1 MAVAAVAALTLAA
14 ACSVKSSAAGG
25 SSTTSAGAASAA
37 SCTAS
42 KLHLV
47 TSGTLTVATDS
58 PAYDPWFS
66 NNTPSNGKGFESAV
80 AYAVAKQLGFTTS
93 QVKWVVEPFNDSY
106 APGSK
111 NFDFDVNQ
119 ISITAARQK
128 VVDFSTGYYTVNQ
141 AVTALDSSKYAN
153 VSTLAGLKG
162 AKFGVQVGTTSLT
175 AVQNVIK
182 PSASVAVFNSTT
194 DAENALK
201 NHQIDAIVTDL
212 PTAFYLTSAE
222 IQNAKI
228 LGQFDYNGGS
238 APEQFGALFQKGNPL
253 VSCVDWAIGQLT
265 SSGEL
270 ASITDQ
276 WLAKAANAPKLS

>member
-1 MAVAAVAALTLAA
+1 
-14 ACSVKSSAAGG
+14 
-25 SSTTSAGAASAA
+25 
-37 SCTAS
+37 
-42 KLHLV
+42 V

-80 AYAVAKQLGFTTS
+80 AYAIAKQLGFATNK
-93 QVKWVVEPFNDSY
+93 VKWVVEPFNDSY

-111 NFDFDVNQ
+111 SFDFDVNQ
-119 ISITAARQK
+119 ISITAARAK
-128 VVDFSTGYYTVNQ
+128 AVDFSTGYYTVNQ
-141 AVTALDSSKYAN
+141 AVIALDSSKYKN
-153 VSTLAGLKG
+153 VTTIAGLKG
-162 AKFGVQVGTTSLT
+162 ARFGVQVGTTSLA

-182 PSASVAVFNSTT
+182 PSASISVYNSTT

-201 NHQIDAIVTDL
+201 NGQIDVIVADL

-222 IQNAKI
+222 IANSRI
-228 LGQFDYNGGS
+228 LGQFDYAASG

-253 VSCVDWAIGQLT
+253 VGCVDWAIGQLT